1 MSRMVEGIAASPGIA
16 VGPIHIHRNEVPEI
30 PELTTLPPEVEA
42 ERFDLALQSVIDH
55 LAHLE
60 RETRESAG
68 DAADI
73 FEVHAMLL
81 EDPELID
88 PIHAAIADGMPAE
101 RAVQAT
107 AERLAEEMALLEDD
121 YFAARAADLRDLGN
135 QLVRQLLGVGP
146 SDLAHLSRPSII
158 VAHDLAPSETA
169 LIPPGMALGFCTQVG
184 SAVSHTAILARS
196 LGIPAVVGIGDF
208 AATDGTLVILDGDKG
223 RVVLEPSSEEIEQAE
238 HRIAERAAALDQARA
253 HAAEPAMTVDG
264 HLVEVVA
271 NVGSVD
277 DSHRAKEAGAEG
289 IGLVRTEFMFLDRA
303 DAPSEE
309 EQMTAYRSIL
319 ENFPRGPVVFR
330 TLDVGG
336 DKQLPSVELAV
347 EANPFL
353 GKRGIRLTLAEEDIF
368 STQLRAILRGAAG
381 RSVQVMFPMV
391 ATLSEV
397 RAARR
402 ILDEVVASLD
412 AEGVERATEIEV
424 GIMIEVPSAALIADL
439 LAKEVDFFSIG
450 TNDLTQYT
458 LAVDR
463 TNPDVATLA
472 DPLHP
477 AVLRLIRNV
486 VEAAHDA
493 GRWVG
498 VCGELAGDPVATPV
512 LVGLSV
518 DELSMSPP
526 SVPLVKDRIRR
537 LSREKCRLLAQEV
550 LATSEPAE
558 VRRRLTEFE

>member
-1 MSRMVEGIAASPGIA
+1 
-16 VGPIHIHRNEVPEI
+16 
-30 PELTTLPPEVEA
+30 
-42 ERFDLALQSVIDH
+42 
-55 LAHLE
+55 
-60 RETRESAG
+60 
-68 DAADI
+68 
-73 FEVHAMLL
+73 
-81 EDPELID
+81 
-88 PIHAAIADGMPAE
+88 
-101 RAVQAT
+101 
-107 AERLAEEMALLEDD
+107 
-121 YFAARAADLRDLGN
+121 
-135 QLVRQLLGVGP
+135 
-146 SDLAHLSRPSII
+146 
-158 VAHDLAPSETA
+158 
-169 LIPPGMALGFCTQVG
+169 FCTQVG

-196 LGIPAVVGIGDF
+196 LGLPAVVGIGDF

-238 HRIAERAAALDQARA
+238 HRIAERAAVLDQARA

-412 AEGVERATEIEV
+412 AEGVER
-424 GIMIEVPSAALIADL
+424 
-439 LAKEVDFFSIG
+439 
-450 TNDLTQYT
+450 
-458 LAVDR
+458 
-463 TNPDVATLA
+463 
-472 DPLHP
+472 
-477 AVLRLIRNV
+477 
-486 VEAAHDA
+486 
-493 GRWVG
+493 
-498 VCGELAGDPVATPV
+498 
-512 LVGLSV
+512 
-518 DELSMSPP
+518 
-526 SVPLVKDRIRR
+526 
-537 LSREKCRLLAQEV
+537 
-550 LATSEPAE
+550 
-558 VRRRLTEFE
+558 